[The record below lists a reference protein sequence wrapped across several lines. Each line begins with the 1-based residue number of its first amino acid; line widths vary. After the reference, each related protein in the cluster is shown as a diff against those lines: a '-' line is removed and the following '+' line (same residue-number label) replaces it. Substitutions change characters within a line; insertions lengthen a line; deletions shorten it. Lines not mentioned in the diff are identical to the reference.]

1 MHEIYDPCSSLIQN
15 DGVLQLACKKKF
27 RSAQSE
33 YNNSIYIWTS
43 NSITASYPVDIVH
56 LSKLPFSVGHA
67 SLDLWPD
74 WCLIGPGAEGEL
86 KLSVYNLQ
94 GHEIVSIIESAIVE
108 KQTIFHLSCKPL
120 KKNQLKWCLIFI
132 VSILYIF
139 FCICRTFQYT
149 FYLSLSSEECYRLIL
164 TLLYRQILIINSLY
178 QLSMIKVIVL
188 FKLKTKN
195 SHLLQC
201 LEGLCLQ

>member
-1 MHEIYDPCSSLIQN
+1 MHEIYDPCSSLIHN
-15 DGVLQLACKKKF
+15 DGICKIKF
-27 RSAQSE
+27 SSSLEIRNLDLHRVSTIIPYTFE
-33 YNNSIYIWTS
+33 LS

-86 KLSVYNLQ
+86 KLSVHNLQ

-120 KKNQLKWCLIFI
+120 KKK
-132 VSILYIF
+132 SI
-139 FCICRTFQYT
+139 
-149 FYLSLSSEECYRLIL
+149 
-164 TLLYRQILIINSLY
+164 
-178 QLSMIKVIVL
+178 
-188 FKLKTKN
+188 KN
-195 SHLLQC
+195 
-201 LEGLCLQ
+201 